1 MIHINHFKNMIFN
14 IDLMARGIEF
24 RWSSCGDKIPTK
36 SKWKS
41 STRPKVGTTWFVL
54 QLTLV
59 EWWSWSTT
67 LQCQNLVPTRASGTK
82 LVPKALVGA
91 KGPCWHQV
99 WALLLGAQDLVST
112 SVNW

>member
-24 RWSSCGDKIPTK
+24 RWSSHGDKIPTK

-54 QLTLV
+54 QL
-59 EWWSWSTT
+59 
-67 LQCQNLVPTRASGTK
+67 
-82 LVPKALVGA
+82 
-91 KGPCWHQV
+91 
-99 WALLLGAQDLVST
+99 
-112 SVNW
+112 NW